1 MDSNQKKFVDDTLD
15 LLNELDEGLM
25 QLEANPMASAPLEQV
40 FRTMHTI
47 KGAANMFGF
56 ENIGELA
63 HHLETLFDMVR
74 QGKLQVT
81 DKLIS
86 ITLNAFDKVRYL
98 LQKKDVAKITEA
110 KGLKGHLELV
120 LQLLKKS
127 ESNLPGL
134 KTKKKDDLITYL
146 IRITPQV
153 AITTDGNHPLI
164 FIVNDIE
171 ALGTGKTSLGQN
183 ENFAVAYWSMVLS
196 TTTPAVEI
204 ESYFIFV
211 ENECRVELAKLG
223 AGNLWDIPTFAET
236 VDRFH
241 RHEISET
248 EFKTLAEGLS
258 ENYAA
263 DVGHEAHEETRGAR
277 ASSTLLNDTVVKV
290 GKRKIDD
297 LLNWISELIILQA
310 QLLNVARHSRVAG
323 LGEITERMET
333 ITNHLRDTSLQ
344 IGLVPIESLVTQFKR
359 LVRDLSKS
367 LGKKVNF
374 LSKGTETEM
383 DKDVIEMM
391 TEPLLHL
398 IRNAIDHAIEVPEI
412 RRALNKP
419 EHGIIRLKA
428 YRSTTFINLIVS
440 DDGSGIDK
448 QKVLQKAIEKG
459 IADPGV
465 DYTDDAILKM
475 IFYPG
480 LSTSGTVSDV
490 SGRGVGMDVVNQ
502 KIAELRGTI
511 TVTSTP
517 GQGTSFQ
524 IQLPLSRSIIEGLL
538 VQVADTHYV
547 VPLNVVD
554 RIDRVAYATVDRG
567 HRVYTD
573 VIVNDQPMPVFSLHS
588 QFHGDTVLPK
598 TADIISI
605 TVNGARK
612 GIAVDVIKGKMQVVL
627 KPLGEMYQQ
636 QDFISGST
644 ILGDG
649 SIALILDPQRLFTVN
664 QIKSTIL

>member
-1 MDSNQKKFVDDTLD
+1 MDSNQKRFIEDTLD

-74 QGKLQVT
+74 QGRLQVS

-98 LQKKDVAKITEA
+98 LQKKDVIKITEA
-110 KGLKGHLELV
+110 KGLKDHLTLV
-120 LQLLKKS
+120 LQFLERS
-127 ESNLPGL
+127 EVSVPGL
-134 KTKKKDDLITYL
+134 KQEKRNILATYL
-146 IRITPQV
+146 VRVTPTISITG
-153 AITTDGNHPLI
+153 DGNHPLI
-164 FIVNDIE
+164 FIMKDIE
-171 ALGTGKTSLGQN
+171 AMGTCKTAFYQNGDLTVSHWSL
-183 ENFAVAYWSMVLS
+183 VLS
-196 TTTPAVEI
+196 TTTSQAEI

-211 ENECRVELAKLG
+211 ENECMLNLVSLG
-223 AGNLWDIPTFAET
+223 TGNLWDVPAFDELVAQY
-236 VDRFH
+236 H
-241 RHEISET
+241 SNEINE
-248 EFKTLAEGLS
+248 EELRELAEKLS
-258 ENYAA
+258 IQYLGSNEKREKQEER
-263 DVGHEAHEETRGAR
+263 EAGERIE
-277 ASSTLLNDTVVKV
+277 LNDTVIKV
-290 GKRKIDD
+290 SKRKIDD
-297 LLNWISELIILQA
+297 LLNWTSELIILQA
-310 QLLNVARHSRVAG
+310 QLLNVAQHNRIVG
-323 LGEITERMET
+323 LEEITERMET

-391 TEPLLHL
+391 TDPLLHL
-398 IRNAIDHAIEVPEI
+398 IRNAIDHGIEAPEI
-412 RRALNKP
+412 RRSLNKP

-428 YRSTTFINLIVS
+428 YRSSTFINLIIS
-440 DDGSGIDK
+440 DDGKGIDK
-448 QKVLQKAIEKG
+448 EKVIRKAVEKG
-459 IADPGV
+459 ILTQGV
-465 DYTDDAILKM
+465 HHTDEE
-475 IFYPG
+475 IFNLIFHAG
-480 LSTSGTVSDV
+480 LSTSQAVSDV
-490 SGRGVGMDVVNQ
+490 SGRGVGMDVVNK
-502 KIAELRGTI
+502 KISELKGTI
-511 TVTSTP
+511 AITSSP
-517 GQGTSFQ
+517 GEGTSFH
-524 IQLPLSRSIIEGLL
+524 IQLPLSRSIIDGLL
-538 VQVADTHYV
+538 VCVANTHYV

-554 RIDRVAYATVDRG
+554 RVDRIPYASINRG
-567 HRVYTD
+567 QRIFSD
-573 VIVNDQPMPVFSLHS
+573 VIINDEPLEVFSLHDK
-588 QFHGDTVLPK
+588 FYPGVELPK

-605 TVNGARK
+605 TVNGIRK
-612 GIAVDVIKGKMQVVL
+612 GIAVDSIKGKMQAVL

-649 SIALILDPQRLFTVN
+649 SLALILDPQRLFTN
-664 QIKSTIL
+664 NKINI